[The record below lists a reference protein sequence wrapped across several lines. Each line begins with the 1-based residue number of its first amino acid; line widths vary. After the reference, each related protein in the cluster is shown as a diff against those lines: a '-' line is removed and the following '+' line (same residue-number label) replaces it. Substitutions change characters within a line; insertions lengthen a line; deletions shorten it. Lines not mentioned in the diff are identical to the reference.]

1 MNGITYILFGL
12 MMILLTHYK
21 PSAYWNNNSRRFLR
35 RYIGDRATAIL
46 HESVGVGLIAMGMVI
61 LLKLEYQA

>member
-1 MNGITYILFGL
+1 MNGIIYILFGL

-35 RYIGDRATAIL
+35 RYIGDRTTAIL
-46 HESVGVGLIAMGMVI
+46 HEFAGVGLIAIGMVI
-61 LLKLEYQA
+61 LLRLESQA